1 MTTLLVYVMSVP
13 LIAESVFAP
22 VNLWKGRTTANW
34 VRFTGLSPRSAQV
47 FAAPVKLV
55 TAALL
60 ILGLVWRPAGLLGA
74 GACVAIALFYLVRLW
89 HPVRRGAVDG
99 VVAFMLFGGL
109 GAAVFAVQLVR

>member
-47 FAAPVKLV
+47 
-55 TAALL
+55 
-60 ILGLVWRPAGLLGA
+60 
-74 GACVAIALFYLVRLW
+74 
-89 HPVRRGAVDG
+89 
-99 VVAFMLFGGL
+99 AFMLFGGL